1 LRCNEK
7 IKFAA
12 VLDRAVALG
21 FDAVCTG
28 HHARLDDG
36 RLRRS
41 ADAGKD
47 QSYVLAVLNRR
58 QLDRALFPLGGST
71 KDEVRAEAARRGL
84 AVADKPDSND
94 VCFIPDGDTRAFL
107 AGRLGPAP
115 GSIVA
120 EDGTPLGT
128 HDGTYGFTIGQRKGL
143 RVGAPAGDGRPRYVL
158 DIQPASRT
166 VTVGPRESLDVRG
179 IVAQRPVWTGCEP
192 PGESRACLVQLRAH
206 GEAHPAT
213 ARLDGDLLL
222 IRLQAPARGV
232 ARGQAAVLY
241 DGDTVLGSGTITAT
255 S

>member
-1 LRCNEK
+1 MS
-7 IKFAA
+7 ASSP
-12 VLDRAVALG
+12 
-21 FDAVCTG
+21 TG
-28 HHARLDDG
+28 TRG
-36 RLRRS
+36 RS
-41 ADAGKD
+41 WPAGW
-47 QSYVLAVLNRR
+47 
-58 QLDRALFPLGGST
+58 
-71 KDEVRAEAARRGL
+71 
-84 AVADKPDSND
+84 
-94 VCFIPDGDTRAFL
+94 
-107 AGRLGPAP
+107 
-115 GSIVA
+115 
-120 EDGTPLGT
+120 DGTPLGT